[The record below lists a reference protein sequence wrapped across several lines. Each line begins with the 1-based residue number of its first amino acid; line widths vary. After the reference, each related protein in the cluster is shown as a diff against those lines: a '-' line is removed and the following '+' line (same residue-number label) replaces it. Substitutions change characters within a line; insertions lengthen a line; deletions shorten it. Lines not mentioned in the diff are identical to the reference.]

1 MNTVKLVFAPSTS
14 TDVVSY
20 KLSWGTDPAESKTFL
35 VSDLVMDVDG
45 NIEFVLNDIAPALDG
60 TYTFSVVAI
69 DEAANESEPSSVED
83 VSVDFLAPAAPGPI
97 SVVFM

>member
-20 KLSWGTDPAESKTFL
+20 KLSWGPDPADSKLFL
-35 VSDLVMDVDG
+35 LDELVTDADG
-45 NIEFVLNDIAPALDG
+45 NIEFVLNNIAPALDG
-60 TYTFSVVAI
+60 TYTFSIVAI
-69 DEAANESEPSSVED
+69 DDAANESEPSIIED

-97 SVVFM
+97 SVIFM